1 MANTVATSAL
11 RMLALLAS
19 VLPGWASSATAH
31 ELGKGQ
37 VLAVIERD
45 GRYTINVTVDP
56 DDLLTRLEALSG
68 RVPEPAATIDE
79 QARRIRDLLTI
90 YRDRTTLVFDDARVA
105 PDIAYVSPHERPEGV
120 SSTVDRGPAGLI
132 TLHGQATHP
141 ASQFRFG
148 TSMMLGSYALTV
160 KSSAGEAGTVHWLT
174 AGEISEP
181 FLLEAA
187 VPMSV
192 VTVAAEYVPL
202 GFTHILPKGL
212 DHILFVVGLFL
223 LASTWRALLAQ
234 VTAFTIAHS
243 LTLALAIAGVVR
255 VSPAIVEPLIALSI
269 AYVAV
274 ENLTA
279 RHVSPWRIAVVFLFG
294 LLHGL
299 GFAGVLS
306 ALGLPPGELV
316 TALVSF
322 NVGVELGQLTVVAAA
337 WVLVFA
343 LRSRPATY
351 RRFVVAPASV
361 AIAAVGLY
369 WTFERLGG

>member
-1 MANTVATSAL
+1 MVNTVVTSAR
-11 RMLALLAS
+11 RMLVLLAAGF
-19 VLPGWASSATAH
+19 LGWASSATAH

-45 GRYTINVTVDP
+45 GRYTVNVTVDP
-56 DDLLTRLEALSG
+56 DELLTRLEVFSG
-68 RVPEPAATIDE
+68 RVPAPAATIDE

-90 YRDRTTLVFDDARVA
+90 YRDRTTLSFDETRAT
-105 PDIAYVSPHERPEGV
+105 PEIAYVSPHDRPEGV
-120 SSTVDRGPAGLI
+120 TSTVDRGPAGLI
-132 TLHGQATHP
+132 TLRGQVASP
-141 ASQFRFG
+141 VSQFRFG
-148 TSMMLGSYALTV
+148 TAMMLGSYALTV
-160 KSSAGEAGTVHWLT
+160 KSSAGEAGTVRWLT
-174 AGEISEP
+174 AGETSEP
-181 FLLEAA
+181 FLLATA
-187 VPMSV
+187 VPTSV

-255 VSPAIVEPLIALSI
+255 VSPTIVEPLIALSI

-279 RHVSPWRIAVVFLFG
+279 RHVSSWRIAVVFLFG

-306 ALGLPPGELV
+306 ALGLPQGELV

-322 NVGVELGQLTVVAAA
+322 NVGVELGQLTVVAVA
-337 WVLVFA
+337 WLLVFA
-343 LRSRPATY
+343 LRSRPAMY

-361 AIAAVGLY
+361 AIAVVGLY